1 MMTAKEETWLRPFV
15 DFLIRI
21 RFILLPAVIVL
32 LWLAWPVAQRLAF
45 DQSIESLF
53 AENDRHLLD
62 YLESKSLFG
71 GDEFVILAYHD
82 SDLFLPGG
90 RELSPESSARISRFA
105 DQLSQVPG
113 VQGESTQHL
122 AAALKFPHNRL
133 SVLDMLENVLV
144 GRDRQTTAVIL
155 RLHPEQL
162 TSVFS
167 RAETIAKIREIAESQ
182 NSPVSIVGEPV
193 QIHDMF
199 RYVEEDGRILFR
211 VSLGLL
217 AVVILVLF
225 RSLRWVVL
233 PLIVVVAS
241 VLWTEAILVLTGMK
255 LSMVSSML
263 NSLVTII
270 GIATVTHVTVHY
282 RERRRHLDRNESLR
296 QTLVELLPAI
306 FWTCLTT
313 ATGFAALTSS
323 EITPVRSFGT
333 MMALASMMVLLAA
346 VIALPSGILIGRWS
360 VDPYDAPAEH
370 RLVRS
375 LTRVIDWVEHRPT
388 LLSIIAALFV
398 VIVALG
404 FFRLDVETEFIKNF
418 REKSPIVQSLNF
430 VETRLGGAGNWE
442 VNFST
447 PDQLMPEHLDRVRQL
462 TQNLREITEDGRP
475 QLTKVLALT
484 DGLDLVPRLPFF
496 LNTIEKRLR
505 ALDRLQPEFESSL
518 YNRERGRM
526 RIVLRAKEQQPAE
539 QKIRLMRKV
548 EQVARETFPEAK
560 TTGLFVLLAFLIDSL
575 LRDQIVSFILAAV
588 GIGSMMTLAFR
599 SLRIGLISMVPN
611 LFPIVVVIGTMGWIG
626 LPINIATAMIASVSM
641 GLTVDSTIHYI
652 SAYRRA
658 RRQLS
663 VIEALRS
670 THQGVGRALVFANLA
685 LIVGFTVLSLS
696 HFIPLIYFG
705 LLLSVAMIGGLI
717 GDLVLLPLLLQWGE
731 KDDENVN

>member
-53 AENDRHLLD
+53 AENDPHLLD

-82 SDLFLPGG
+82 PDLFLPGG

-122 AAALKFPHNRL
+122 AAALEFPHKRRN
-133 SVLDMLENVLV
+133 VLDMLENVLV
-144 GRDRQTTAVIL
+144 GSDRQTTAVIL
-155 RLHPEQL
+155 RLHPEQP
-162 TSVFS
+162 TSDFS
-167 RAETIAKIREIAESQ
+167 RAETIAKIRKIAEAQ
-182 NSPVSIVGEPV
+182 NSPVAIVGEPV

-199 RYVEEDGRILFR
+199 RYVEEDGRVLFR

-217 AVVILVLF
+217 SVVILILF

-241 VLWTEAILVLTGMK
+241 ILWTEAILVLSGMR

-282 RERRRHLDRNESLR
+282 REKRRHLDRNESLR

-313 ATGFAALTSS
+313 AIGFAALTSS

-333 MMALASMMVLLAA
+333 MMALASMLVLLAT
-346 VIALPSGILIGRWS
+346 VIVLPGGILIGRWS
-360 VDPYDAPAEH
+360 ADPYDAPAEH
-370 RLVRS
+370 RLVRF
-375 LTRVIDWVEHRPT
+375 LTRVIDCVEHRPA
-388 LLSIIAALFV
+388 LLSITAALFV
-398 VIVALG
+398 VFAAFG

-418 REKSPIVQSLNF
+418 LKKSPIVQSLNF

-442 VNFST
+442 VNFSF
-447 PDQLMPEHLDRVRQL
+447 DQLTPEHLDRVRQL
-462 TQNLREITEDGRP
+462 AENLREISEDGRP

-484 DGLDLVPRLPFF
+484 DGLDLVPRLPFL

-505 ALDRLQPEFESSL
+505 ALDHLQPEFESSL

-526 RIVLRAKEQQPAE
+526 RIVLRAKERQPAE

-548 EQVARETFPEAK
+548 EQVAQETFPEAK

-575 LRDQIVSFILAAV
+575 LRDQIVSFLLAAV
-588 GIGSMMTLAFR
+588 GIGSMMALAFR

-658 RRQLS
+658 RRKLS

-685 LIVGFTVLSLS
+685 LIVGFSVLSLS

-731 KDDENVN
+731 KDDEDVR